1 MIYGF
6 NANEIFQIAINIEE
20 NGKRFYEKAM
30 ELIDDKDAKALL
42 ASLAKEELEHLKKF
56 TELKEQLPKEAAA
69 GTVWDPENDM
79 NNYLH
84 MVADMNVFSSDF
96 NLKDE
101 LSQVKSA
108 EDALKFGIQ
117 FEKDSIIFFLT
128 IQDATDE
135 AKGRELIGQLI
146 EEEKGHLK
154 KLSLELRKHPKEVN

>member
-56 TELKEQLPKEAAA
+56 TALKEQLPKEAAA

-84 MVADMNVFSSDF
+84 MVADMNVFSSDS

-154 KLSLELRKHPKEVN
+154 KLSLELRKHQKK

>member
-154 KLSLELRKHPKEVN
+154 KLSLELRKHQKK

>member
-30 ELIDDKDAKALL
+30 ELIDDKDAKTLL
-42 ASLAKEELEHLKKF
+42 ASLAKEEIEHLKKF

-101 LSQVKSA
+101 LSQVKSV
-108 EDALKFGIQ
+108 EDALRFGIQ

-154 KLSLELRKHPKEVN
+154 KLSLELRKHLKK

>member
-1 MIYGF
+1 LIYGF

-56 TELKEQLPKEAAA
+56 TALKEQLPKEAAA

-84 MVADMNVFSSDF
+84 MVADMNVFSSDS

-154 KLSLELRKHPKEVN
+154 KLSLELRKHQKK

>member
-56 TELKEQLPKEAAA
+56 TALKEQLPKEAAA

-84 MVADMNVFSSDF
+84 MVADMNVFGSDF

-154 KLSLELRKHPKEVN
+154 KLSLELRKHQKK

>member
-1 MIYGF
+1 LIYGF

-56 TELKEQLPKEAAA
+56 TALKEQLPKEAAA

-154 KLSLELRKHPKEVN
+154 KLSLELRKHQKK

>member
-56 TELKEQLPKEAAA
+56 TALKEQLPKEAAA

-154 KLSLELRKHPKEVN
+154 KLSLELRKHQKK

>member
-1 MIYGF
+1 VIYGF
-6 NANEIFQIAINIEE
+6 NANEIFQIAIDIEG
-20 NGKRFYEKAM
+20 NGKRFYEKAI

-56 TELKEQLPKEAAA
+56 TALKEQLPKEAAA
-69 GTVWDPENDM
+69 STVWDPENDM

-84 MVADMNVFSSDF
+84 MVADMNVFRSDF
-96 NLKDE
+96 NLEDE

-108 EDALKFGIQ
+108 EDALRFGIQ

-135 AKGRELIGQLI
+135 TKGRDLIGQLI

-154 KLSLELRKHPKEVN
+154 KLSLELRKHLKK

>member
-30 ELIDDKDAKALL
+30 ELIDDKDAKTLL

-56 TELKEQLPKEAAA
+56 TELKEQLPKEATA
-69 GTVWDPENDM
+69 GTVWDPENEM

-84 MVADMNVFSSDF
+84 MVADMNVFRSDF
-96 NLKDE
+96 NLEDE

-108 EDALKFGIQ
+108 EDALRFGIQ

-135 AKGRELIGQLI
+135 AKGRELIGRLI

-154 KLSLELRKHPKEVN
+154 KLSLELRKHLKK